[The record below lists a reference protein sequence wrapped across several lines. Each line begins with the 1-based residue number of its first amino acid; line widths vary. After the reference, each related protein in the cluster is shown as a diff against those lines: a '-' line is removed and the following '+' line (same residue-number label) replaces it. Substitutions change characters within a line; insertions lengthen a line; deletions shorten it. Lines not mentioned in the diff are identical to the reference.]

1 MATLATFFNAN
12 ARRSFG
18 TSRNHQEDA
27 IAAEQRETA
36 RAQAD
41 PFLLRALPNDDIYF
55 YSKKIDNSRVI
66 RQADPQAKSECWS
79 VVGSAAVLL
88 MLGLSLIAPHV
99 GSILA
104 GYKLE
109 ALKQDRQSLVNQKRD
124 LDVQEAGLLS
134 PARLNELAIERN
146 LSKPGSEQVFHLDA
160 PSVDSSFARIEEPAV
175 PLRTQPDIR

>member
-18 TSRNHQEDA
+18 SSRNQEDA
-27 IAAEQRETA
+27 VAAERRETA

-88 MLGLSLIAPHV
+88 MLGVSLIAPHV
-99 GSILA
+99 ASILA

-124 LDVQEAGLLS
+124 LEVQEAGLLS
-134 PARLNELAIERN
+134 PVRLNELAIERN
-146 LSKPGSEQVFHLDA
+146 LSTPTSEQVFHLDA
-160 PSVDSSFARIEEPAV
+160 PPVDGSFARIEQPAV
-175 PLRTQPDIR
+175 PLESQPGIR